1 MVAKRSTKKPKRS
14 AAERAR
20 LQEVRQH
27 FQSECPSLEELIKSG
42 DYSQPKTQPELI
54 GILELAAALQ
64 RARKDR
70 RLSLAA
76 VARRAGIDKA
86 ALSRIENGKNLN
98 PTLGTL
104 ETIAQALG
112 AQLQLRIKFPDRSG
126 PSKDR
131 ALRAFCLD

>member
-20 LQEVRQH
+20 LKAVRRH
-27 FQSECPSLEELIKSG
+27 FQSARPSLEELINSG
-42 DYSQPKTQPELI
+42 DYSQPKSQPELI
-54 GILELAAALQ
+54 EILELAAALQ
-64 RARKDR
+64 RARKER

-98 PTLGTL
+98 PTIGTL

-112 AQLQLRIKFPDRSG
+112 AQLQFRIKFPTRSG
-126 PSKDR
+126 PNKDR
-131 ALRAFCLD
+131 ELRPIGLD

>member
-1 MVAKRSTKKPKRS
+1 
-14 AAERAR
+14 
-20 LQEVRQH
+20 
-27 FQSECPSLEELIKSG
+27 
-42 DYSQPKTQPELI
+42 
-54 GILELAAALQ
+54 
-64 RARKDR
+64 
-70 RLSLAA
+70 LSLAA